1 MSEKPSAASGTR
13 GEERCAPYVYPNALT
28 NSVGHGSAF
37 PTVSRYG
44 SWKLNKTVTMEY
56 RKHWKAMDTFKM
68 IIFLLGYTKVL
79 NRFPI

>member
-37 PTVSRYG
+37 PTVSWYG
-44 SWKLNKTVTMEY
+44 GWMLNKTVMMEY
-56 RKHWKAMDTFKM
+56 RKHWKAMDTYKIDNFS
-68 IIFLLGYTKVL
+68 LRLY
-79 NRFPI
+79 